1 MLMPETAM
9 REDNFFSAWKDNVGP
24 SGKVSAMQA
33 ESVPEPVNQ
42 APQGELRVR
51 ILAADA
57 PHIAT
62 APFRAE
68 LVHAAIP

>member
-1 MLMPETAM
+1 MPETTM
-9 REDNFFSAWKDNVGP
+9 CENNFFPAWKNNVRP
-24 SGKVSAMQA
+24 SWKVFAVQA
-33 ESVPEPVNQ
+33 ESISEPVNQ
-42 APQGELRVR
+42 APQGELRIR